1 MYNAKA
7 VILGI
12 LVFAVLFST
21 PFWANFGGTK
31 DYKRP
36 AIVLPQNEKECVE
49 PVEYMRAEHMYLLN
63 EWRDQAL
70 RYENRTYVSS
80 TGKKWTI
87 SLQNTCLKCHSNYE
101 EFCDKCHVSNSV
113 DPYCWTSQGEQV
125 MNKSRRSFLKVA
137 GLSVFALSSGLATM
151 AGSAQAGAR
160 IGSYE
165 PNAKALKAK
174 RWAMVID
181 TRAFKS
187 AREYAPII
195 EACHKAHN
203 VPTMEGH
210 QDIKW
215 MWLEKFDHAF
225 PDDLN
230 EHLTSRVKD
239 ASYPLLC
246 NHCTNPPC
254 VRVCPTQATYQMEDG
269 IIAMDYH
276 RCIGCRFCMAGCPFG
291 ARSFNFVDPRKYLSD
306 PVPNPAYPTRMIG
319 VVEKCTFCAER
330 LAVGQMPAC
339 VEAAGGRILF
349 GDLND
354 PKSDVCKALASNYS
368 IRRKPNLGTQ
378 PGVYYLI

>member
-1 MYNAKA
+1 
-7 VILGI
+7 
-12 LVFAVLFST
+12 
-21 PFWANFGGTK
+21 
-31 DYKRP
+31 
-36 AIVLPQNEKECVE
+36 
-49 PVEYMRAEHMYLLN
+49 
-63 EWRDQAL
+63 
-70 RYENRTYVSS
+70 
-80 TGKKWTI
+80 
-87 SLQNTCLKCHSNYE
+87 
-101 EFCDKCHVSNSV
+101 
-113 DPYCWTSQGEQV
+113 

-181 TRAFKS
+181 TRAFKN
-187 AREYAPII
+187 AKEYAPII

-291 ARSFNFVDPRKYLSD
+291 ARSFNFRDPQPYVKD
-306 PVPNPAYPTRMIG
+306 VNPEFPMRTRG
-319 VVEKCTFCAER
+319 VVEKCTFCTER
-330 LAVGQMPAC
+330 LAQGKLPAC
-339 VEAAGGRILF
+339 VEASEGAMIF

-354 PKSDVCKALASNYS
+354 PGSPVRQALSENFT
-368 IRRKPNLGTQ
+368 IRRKPTLGTQ
-378 PGVYYLI
+378 PGVYYII